1 MRPRWYERMTPKV
14 SFVVPC
20 FRLAHLLGDCLG
32 SILSQTFT
40 DLEVIVMDDCSPDD
54 TAAVAR
60 SFGDPRVRYVR
71 NEVNLG
77 HLRNYNKGIE
87 LARGEYVW
95 MISADDRLRVP
106 YVLER
111 FVSVMDEHPD
121 TGFVF
126 CPAVT
131 FDGTNEGS
139 LTVSHGSADVVFR
152 NRDFLR
158 RLLQANCVPAP
169 AGMVRRRC
177 YDKTGLFPVDL
188 PFAGDWYLWLAL
200 ALYYDVAYLAEP
212 MVNYRV
218 HDLNMTKTCMKN
230 MDGIVAEGMAIR
242 WRMQRLIEET
252 GDRATLAHASDCM
265 AYFYAALL
273 AGTANI
279 HGQPVSI
286 SGERFEGSVKDNAR
300 TAREAAELRSAAY
313 AAAADE
319 LYDLGNRSAA
329 RRFYERA
336 LAERPGALRT
346 SAKYFLLRLG
356 TPGAYLRRAAIASR
370 GTS

>member
-1 MRPRWYERMTPKV
+1 MTPKV

-20 FRLAHLLGDCLG
+20 FKLAHLLGDCVG
-32 SILSQTFT
+32 SILSQTYA

-54 TAAVAR
+54 TAGVAGA
-60 SFGDPRVRYVR
+60 FDDPRVRYVR
-71 NEVNLG
+71 NETNLG

-106 YVLER
+106 HVLER
-111 FVSVMDEHPD
+111 FVRVLDEHPQA
-121 TGFVF
+121 GFVF

-131 FDGTNEGS
+131 FDGTSEGG
-139 LTVSHGSADVVFR
+139 LTVSHGTSDVVFR
-152 NRDFLR
+152 NRAFLQ

-177 YDKTGLFPVDL
+177 YEKTGLFPLDL
-188 PFAGDWYLWLAL
+188 PFAGDWYVWLAL
-200 ALYYDVAYLAEP
+200 ALHYDVAYLAEP

-230 MDGIVAEGMAIR
+230 LDGIVSEGMAIR

-252 GDRATLAHASDCM
+252 GDTAALAYATRCM
-265 AYFYAALL
+265 GYFFAALL

-279 HGQPVSI
+279 HGVPVSV
-286 SGERFEGSVKDNAR
+286 SVEQFEASVRENAR
-300 TAREAAELRSAAY
+300 TPREAAGLRSATY
-313 AAAADE
+313 AAAGDE
-319 LYDLGNRSAA
+319 LYDLGDRNAA
-329 RRFYERA
+329 RRLYERA
-336 LAERPGALRT
+336 LGERRAALRT
-346 SAKYFLLRLG
+346 SAKYVLLRMG
-356 TPGAYLRRAAIASR
+356 APGAYLRRAAMASR
-370 GTS
+370 PRG